1 MVIAVVINSDCI
13 TVYKFVQKD
22 EISCPKVLHLELYFI
37 DSKFS
42 VTVTCKQCIKVRKWQ
57 NKITTKFTKSQRH
70 LFVSHY
76 CCYPDRKLSSF
87 AHLRQL
93 FVH

>member
-42 VTVTCKQCIKVRKWQ
+42 VTVTCKQCIKVRKW
-57 NKITTKFTKSQRH
+57 
-70 LFVSHY
+70 
-76 CCYPDRKLSSF
+76 
-87 AHLRQL
+87 
-93 FVH
+93 

>member
-22 EISCPKVLHLELYFI
+22 EISCPKVLQLELYFI

-42 VTVTCKQCIKVRKWQ
+42 VTVTCKQCIKVRKW
-57 NKITTKFTKSQRH
+57 
-70 LFVSHY
+70 
-76 CCYPDRKLSSF
+76 
-87 AHLRQL
+87 
-93 FVH
+93 